1 MFKVL
6 LKSIS
11 FLVPPHILVSDPEV
25 TPSFILLPCG
35 QNVTVRTLMGVGTI
49 MFSCLVVNGT
59 TLSDTDIYK
68 DDVLLS
74 NSFNFSISPASDD
87 DFGTYTFYVSN
98 KCGNVIATST
108 IILQG

>member
-6 LKSIS
+6 LRSIS

-49 MFSCLVVNGT
+49 MFSCSVDGT
-59 TLSDTDIYK
+59 TLIDTGISK
-68 DDVLLS
+68 DNVLLS
-74 NSFNFSISPASDD
+74 RSFNFSISPASDD